1 MYNIR
6 GATRKLSRPC
16 QGRYIPGTR
25 CQSTNDKRHLHTVP
39 LIIDGKDITTEET
52 FAVTGCLKGAEISRC
67 STVSPQH
74 VIDAVE
80 SAQKAFPSWSTTK
93 PSERRDIFL
102 RAADIF
108 ARRKDE
114 MAHYIHEEIGASKGY
129 QEFIIGL
136 AIEGLKDTAGRI
148 AGAVTGEVPT
158 SIHKG
163 MGAMTL
169 KRPYGVV
176 LGIAPW

>member
-1 MYNIR
+1 MHNNFRRARELCRLTR
-6 GATRKLSRPC
+6 GHCISVTGSH
-16 QGRYIPGTR
+16 GTGG
-25 CQSTNDKRHLHTVP
+25 KRNLHTVP
-39 LIIDGKDITTEET
+39 LIINGKDVTTEET
-52 FAVTGCLKGAEISRC
+52 FAVTGCLKGADISHC
-67 STVSPQH
+67 STAAPQH
-74 VIDAVE
+74 VNDAVE
-80 SAQKAFPSWSTTK
+80 AARAAFPSWSATK

-102 RAADIF
+102 RAAEIF

-114 MAHYIHEEIGASKGY
+114 MAHYIHEEIGASKEY
-129 QEFIIGL
+129 QDFIIGL

-148 AGAVTGEVPT
+148 AGAVTGEIPT

-163 MGAMTL
+163 MGAMVL